1 MTTCGCP
8 AVGVGCC
15 RLPVFDAVQ
24 GTTLPVQDG
33 DVMDKAIVQGATQV
47 SIETTPKRLIASY
60 LTGRIELEFVPAAGS
75 TRGHMVFVDL
85 PPPATA
91 RLLLPALGGVLEI
104 GFFAS
109 SDGSLMSTRS
119 FSEVAD
125 GALLEFEV
133 ADISHRLVLQ
143 HMPDASE
150 AQHDG

>member
-1 MTTCGCP
+1 MVETAIALAAT
-8 AVGVGCC
+8 
-15 RLPVFDAVQ
+15 PVW
-24 GTTLPVQDG
+24 
-33 DVMDKAIVQGATQV
+33 
-47 SIETTPKRLIASY
+47 IEITPRSLRAFY

-75 TRGHMVFVDL
+75 TRGRMIFVDL

-109 SDGSLMSTRS
+109 ADGSHISTRS

-125 GALLEFEV
+125 GALLEFE
-133 ADISHRLVLQ
+133 AAKILHRLVLRRR
-143 HMPDASE
+143 PVGSE